1 MCLYY
6 YMVVKRKR
14 NRSAIQLSEDTADLV
29 AERFRALAEPM
40 RLRLLNALRPRA
52 RSVGELVSLTGTSQ
66 ANVSKHLQQLY
77 KQGFVDRRK
86 DGTTTYYR
94 IADPMVFEMCDLV
107 CDGIQQELDAT
118 RARLRPK
125 T

>member
-1 MCLYY
+1 MLLYY

-14 NRSAIQLSEDTADLV
+14 NSSGVQLTEDTADLV

-40 RLRLLNALRPRA
+40 RLRLLNALRPSA

-66 ANVSKHLQQLY
+66 ANVSKHLQLLY
-77 KQGFVDRRK
+77 TQRFVDRRK
-86 DGTTTYYR
+86 DGTTIYYR

-107 CDGIQQELDAT
+107 CDGIQQQLDAS
-118 RARLRPK
+118 RARWNPEH
-125 T
+125 

>member
-1 MCLYY
+1 
-6 YMVVKRKR
+6 MVVKRK
-14 NRSAIQLSEDTADLV
+14 NLQSGVQLTEDTADLV

-40 RLRLLNALRPRA
+40 RLRLLNALRPCA

-66 ANVSKHLQQLY
+66 ANVSKHLQLLY

-86 DGTTTYYR
+86 DGTTIYYR

-107 CDGIQQELDAT
+107 CDGIQQDLDA
-118 RARLRPK
+118 RAARLHPEQ
-125 T
+125 